1 MINRGL
7 FQKHHILKGSG
18 SPAATAAAAQAAAEK
33 GLPTQNS
40 AGNPVLLHDRNLK
53 FVAMKAM
60 LDRNFDR
67 SCVRDIF

>member
-40 AGNPVLLHDRNLK
+40 AGGSQFDFLSYDRISEVCGNESYAGEEL
-53 FVAMKAM
+53 
-60 LDRNFDR
+60 
-67 SCVRDIF
+67 